1 MFKNILES
9 MNESEDDRRVSVV
22 ELDVSVAG
30 ADDVDT
36 EGKIEVGYRVQV
48 TPSKSG
54 ISQIALFFDQPIKIW
69 YVVDGVEQELTI
81 DGFTEKEIELTQGGE
96 LFPYKLEVW
105 VKDGKITSKT
115 LYVQYIVPDI
125 IV

>member
-36 EGKIEVGYRVQV
+36 EGKIEVAYRVQV

-54 ISQIALFFDQPIKIW
+54 ISQIALFFDQPVKIW
-69 YVVDGVEQELTI
+69 YVADGVEQELTI
-81 DGFTEKEIELTQGGE
+81 EGFTEKEIELTQGGE